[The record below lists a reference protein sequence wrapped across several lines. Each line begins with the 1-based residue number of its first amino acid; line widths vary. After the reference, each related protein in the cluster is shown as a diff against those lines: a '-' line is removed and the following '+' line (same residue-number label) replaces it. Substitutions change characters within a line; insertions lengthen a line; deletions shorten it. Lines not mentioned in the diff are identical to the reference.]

1 MGRQSQP
8 GKFITIEGTEGVG
21 KTTNIEF
28 IKQWLNENNIEFIAT
43 REPGGTPLAEQLRG
57 LLLQPRDEAVDE
69 TAELLMVFAARA
81 QHLNQ
86 VIIPALDQGKWVLCD
101 RFTDATY
108 AYQGGGRQMNT
119 ETIGNLENLVQRA
132 LRPDAVLL
140 LDIPVEQ
147 GLERARGRG
156 ELDRFEQEDIAFFER
171 VRNAYLQRAKNND
184 DYHVLDASQPLE
196 QVQAQLKTV
205 LNQLKARLV

>member
-86 VIIPALDQGKWVLCD
+86 VIIPALEHGKWVLCD

-119 ETIGNLENLVQRA
+119 ETISNLENLVQRA

-171 VRNAYLQRAKNND
+171 VRTAYLQRAKNND